1 MPTRIKEAIISF
13 CWFSLRPVG
22 VPLNLIILKS
32 IDVGSKQSKMDP
44 RWLSQR
50 GFWGISDDTM
60 AKYRWNHRSG
70 QWLCCFRETFT
81 PWELGLGTAPHM
93 RKRECECLEVW
104 FQMLSFSVWVWARA
118 TVTMDWKE
126 RQRMGWRRGI
136 ERQLCKGK
144 REKKNWL
151 YESLLRLTKNSERVE
166 TVGGLW
172 NFLRVK

>member
-1 MPTRIKEAIISF
+1 MPTKTREAIISF
-13 CWFSLRPVG
+13 CRFSHELVG
-22 VPLNLIILKS
+22 IPLNLIILKS
-32 IDVGSKQSKMDP
+32 IDVRSKQSKMDP
-44 RWLSQR
+44 RGLSQR

-70 QWLCCFRETFT
+70 QWLRCFKETFT
-81 PWELGLGTAPHM
+81 PWELGLGTASHT

-118 TVTMDWKE
+118 TMTMDW
-126 RQRMGWRRGI
+126 RRGK
-136 ERQLCKGK
+136 EWVEGEAQSGSCARE
-144 REKKNWL
+144 REKFFFWL
-151 YESLLRLTKNSERVE
+151 YESLLRLTKNSERAE

>member
-1 MPTRIKEAIISF
+1 MPTKIKEAIISF

-50 GFWGISDDTM
+50 GFWGIFDDTM

-118 TVTMDWKE
+118 TMTMDW
-126 RQRMGWRRGI
+126 RRGREWVEGEAESDNCTG
-136 ERQLCKGK
+136 ERE
-144 REKKNWL
+144 RKKIDFSL
-151 YESLLRLTKNSERVE
+151 GLLRLTK
-166 TVGGLW
+166 TVGGQW
-172 NFLRVK
+172 AEP